1 MEIDRDRSIADV
13 VQDII
18 RNVQEMLR
26 SEVRLAKTEIR
37 DEAVKAKSAGVM
49 LGGGAV
55 SAIFAT
61 FFLLLMIVYALTRV
75 VPDWAAA
82 LIVAAFTAIVAGL
95 MLSTGMKRLKQV
107 HPTPERTVENIKEN
121 VEWVKQRTK

>member
-1 MEIDRDRSIADV
+1 MEIERDRSIADV

-82 LIVAAFTAIVAGL
+82 LIVAVFMAIVAGV
-95 MLSTGMKRLKQV
+95 MLSTGMKRFKQV